1 MRFSAFNGFGLATFT
16 GDEPRAETIYK
27 AINIAVGAG
36 KAFDVSEGTDIE
48 ATNFADAIAVAC
60 AERSL
65 HRARL
70 NLAPET
76 ATEKLPQHEA
86 AFVVAPPVDAT
97 IAERRAV
104 LAAKNL
110 AARGSREEALTNT
123 LRAVLG
129 SDFVA
134 LYVSPQ
140 ADVQKWPTT
149 VGGAPG
155 HYSRV
160 DIPAKTIRLLEHIA
174 PDFGVSGVATVPYE
188 NWDTSQADEL
198 VVVGEKLVVE
208 CEIPGGAEVVTITAA
223 AGEGTA
229 RTLTATFTKPH
240 PLGCSATTRPTPLQ
254 LSTRRHI
261 LVVLK
266 IAAAKRVETRRLV
279 NEIMR
284 SVIRGVT
291 TWSVVHESSDGS
303 AFFASITLDVES
315 LDAVTIANFSR

>member
-48 ATNFADAIAVAC
+48 ATNFADAIAIAC

-86 AFVVAPPVDAT
+86 AFVVSPPMDAT
-97 IAERRAV
+97 VAERRAV

-110 AARGSREEALTNT
+110 AARGSREEALANT

-198 VVVGEKLVVE
+198 VVVGERICVE
-208 CEIPGGAEVVTITAA
+208 PENPGAAEVVEILAATTIDGVRFLAA
-223 AGEGTA
+223 EFEKA
-229 RTLTATFTKPH
+229 H
-240 PLGCSATTRPTPLQ
+240 PLGTAATTRPTPIQ
-254 LSTRRHI
+254 FSTRRHI
-261 LVVLK
+261 IVVLK
-266 IAAAKRVETRRLV
+266 GVAARRKETRRLV
-279 NEIMR
+279 NEIMG
-284 SVIRGVT
+284 SVIRGVS
-291 TWSVVHESSDGS
+291 TWSVAHESSDGS
-303 AFFASITLDVES
+303 GVFASITLDVEA
-315 LDAVTIANFSR
+315 LDAVTLDTFLR